1 MDAKYIIE
9 QYFDKERSI
18 VDIAE
23 ELHTYPNKI
32 RRIILKSGLALRNKS
47 DSQRIALKEGR
58 ATHPTEG
65 KERDDETKAKISESV
80 AVKWQGFSDKKRE
93 KMRDSFKKS
102 WKKRDKSDIIDMHKK
117 AMDGMSKAGREG
129 SKIENFIFEELDS
142 RGYNP
147 IRHKKGLI
155 ANTNLEPDII
165 LPDIKLVIEIDGP
178 THFKPIFGQERLD
191 KVIASDAEKNALFLQ
206 HGFCVFRV
214 KYESKTLS
222 QYKKRN
228 VIETIVENIEKIK
241 LNHQSTIL
249 DIDL

>member
-1 MDAKYIIE
+1 MDAEYIID
-9 QYFDKERSI
+9 QYFNKEKSI
-18 VDIAE
+18 VSIAE
-23 ELHTYPNKI
+23 ELNTYPNKI
-32 RRIILKSGLALRNKS
+32 RRIILKSGLELRNKS

-58 ATHPTEG
+58 ASHPTEG
-65 KERDDETKAKISESV
+65 KERNEETKAKISESV
-80 AVKWQGFSDKKRE
+80 AVKWQGFSSKKRE
-93 KMRDSFKKS
+93 KMRESFKKS
-102 WKKRDKSDIIDMHKK
+102 WKKRDKTDIVNMHKK

-165 LPDIKLVIEIDGP
+165 LPDIKLAIEIDGP

-222 QYKKRN
+222 QYKKRK

-241 LNHQSTIL
+241 ASHQSTIL
-249 DIDL
+249 DIEL